1 MIILEFLLHLN
12 SKTFTHFVV
21 LFSLICIPFY
31 LFNFFRILSFQV
43 LRVTAITENTFEI
56 FNNFM
61 KDVVKE
67 MYSKM
72 PRYKPFWLMVAEKG
86 ITLISNSENSGSK
99 ITHENAL
106 KFLSLEVLVVADI
119 VQEVVIE
126 DDDMF
131 GEME

>member
-1 MIILEFLLHLN
+1 
-12 SKTFTHFVV
+12 
-21 LFSLICIPFY
+21 
-31 LFNFFRILSFQV
+31 
-43 LRVTAITENTFEI
+43 
-56 FNNFM
+56 M

-72 PRYKPFWLMVAEKG
+72 PRYKPFWLMLVEKG
-86 ITLISNSENSGSK
+86 IRLISNSENSGSK
-99 ITHENAL
+99 ITQENAL
-106 KFLSLEVLVVADI
+106 KFLSLEVIVVADI

>member
-1 MIILEFLLHLN
+1 
-12 SKTFTHFVV
+12 
-21 LFSLICIPFY
+21 
-31 LFNFFRILSFQV
+31 
-43 LRVTAITENTFEI
+43 
-56 FNNFM
+56 M

-72 PRYKPFWLMVAEKG
+72 PRYKPFWSMVVEKG
-86 ITLISNSENSGSK
+86 ITLISNSENTYSK
-99 ITHENAL
+99 ITQENAL
-106 KFLSLEVLVVADI
+106 KFLSLEVIVVADI